1 MARLEFTGMSAE
13 SVKPFLRKRLTPG
26 PGQPAWKIIPA
37 ISLAQPWATW
47 IAMGWKTIETRR
59 HNRLDRIIGRR
70 IAIHASKTWDSSSLD
85 VAGQYLTTAQIQRHG
100 LMTSRNMYP
109 KGELVCLATVTS
121 GGPMD
126 QPADAAAALCDFH
139 GGVGYRLAHV
149 EALPF
154 GIQMAGTL
162 SISYVELPELWVEQ
176 LPLPFPT
183 NVADFEQIKNGIS
196 DLRMRLA

>member
-13 SVKPFLRKRLTPG
+13 SVKPFLRERLTPG

-139 GGVGYRLAHV
+139 GGVGYRLATLRRCPS
-149 EALPF
+149 ESRWPARSAFPTSSF
-154 GIQMAGTL
+154 RSCGSSSFRCRSRQTWPTL
-162 SISYVELPELWVEQ
+162 SRSRTGSQI
-176 LPLPFPT
+176 
-183 NVADFEQIKNGIS
+183 FE
-196 DLRMRLA
+196 